1 MLFSLILVLMLPLL
15 GDGFVVSG
23 VSKYHVVLGLHGE
36 QQDSCA
42 GAILHA
48 PNCLS
53 GWQGAC
59 SLLELW
65 LSVVLN
71 VPAVLQSIAPI
82 YNTHVSIVH
91 LLLSK
96 VKDEVVSLYINLQ
109 MTRLVFKF

>member
-1 MLFSLILVLMLPLL
+1 M
-15 GDGFVVSG
+15 
-23 VSKYHVVLGLHGE
+23 SKYHEVLGLHGE
-36 QQDSCA
+36 LQDSCA

-53 GWQGAC
+53 GWQGAY

-82 YNTHVSIVH
+82 YNTNVSIVH
-91 LLLSK
+91 LLLRSYGSK
-96 VKDEVVSLYINLQ
+96 VKDEVVPLYINLQ